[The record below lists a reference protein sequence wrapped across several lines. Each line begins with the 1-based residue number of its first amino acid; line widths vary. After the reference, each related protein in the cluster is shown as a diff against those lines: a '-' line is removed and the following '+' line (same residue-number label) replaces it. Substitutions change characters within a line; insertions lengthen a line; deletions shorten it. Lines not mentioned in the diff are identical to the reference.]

1 VDAEWLPVDVARD
14 RTAVVAV
21 DAVPPVPDAVAVQ
34 EGVVDAVAVAV
45 AVAAAVVAVVDDP
58 KSPSLRD
65 ALPFYHPRT

>member
-1 VDAEWLPVDVARD
+1 
-14 RTAVVAV
+14 V

-45 AVAAAVVAVVDDP
+45 AVAAEVDDP

-65 ALPFYHPRT
+65 NLPFYHPRT